1 MSWHRIEQSLEKGL
15 PLLVAVLAL
24 MVAILLPLAISTYIQ
39 ISTKDAQDALKGN
52 VRDSFNVM
60 NKNFISRLRRVENKQ
75 LRAGPKGSKGD
86 KGDNGPIGI
95 PGPSINGR
103 KGEKGDSGP
112 AGPSGPPGTTGPAGS
127 TGPAGPQGPKGER
140 GQGAGDPGPQGPQ
153 GPKGDKGDPA
163 PTPSGPIKK
172 NIPSANK
179 GDETVYSVTCHGVC
193 RDVGIRLQ
201 VESGDADLY
210 AREDSAPKI
219 QNSDC
224 DDCPLC
230 RSRSSQLRDSCD
242 SIDTQHGNSFYAMV
256 VAHKDYINATI
267 TFSALNLDEVTETS
281 D

>member
-39 ISTKDAQDALKGN
+39 ISTKGMLIISTFTHILGAKIQIFLDAQDALKGN

-75 LRAGPKGSKGD
+75 LRVGPKGSKGD

-140 GQGAGDPGPQGPQ
+140 
-153 GPKGDKGDPA
+153 
-163 PTPSGPIKK
+163 
-172 NIPSANK
+172 
-179 GDETVYSVTCHGVC
+179 
-193 RDVGIRLQ
+193 
-201 VESGDADLY
+201 
-210 AREDSAPKI
+210 
-219 QNSDC
+219 
-224 DDCPLC
+224 
-230 RSRSSQLRDSCD
+230 
-242 SIDTQHGNSFYAMV
+242 
-256 VAHKDYINATI
+256 
-267 TFSALNLDEVTETS
+267 
-281 D
+281 

>member
-1 MSWHRIEQSLEKGL
+1 MSWQRIEQNLEKGL
-15 PLLVAVLAL
+15 PLLVAFLAL

-39 ISTKDAQDALKGN
+39 ISTKDAQDALGGN
-52 VRDSFNVM
+52 VRDSIISM
-60 NKNFISRLRRVENKQ
+60 KKNYDSRFRRVESKQ

-86 KGDNGPIGI
+86 KGGIGQTGM
-95 PGPSINGR
+95 PGVIREGR
-103 KGEKGDSGP
+103 KGEKGDPGPTGPIGP
-112 AGPSGPPGTTGPAGS
+112 AGATGPRGDSGPQGN
-127 TGPAGPQGPKGER
+127 QGPKGER
-140 GQGAGDPGPQGPQ
+140 GQGAGDPGPP

-172 NIPSANK
+172 HIPSANK

-193 RDVGIRLQ
+193 RDVGIRLE
-201 VESGDADLY
+201 VVHGDADLY

-267 TFSALNLDEVTETS
+267 TFSALNLANVTETS